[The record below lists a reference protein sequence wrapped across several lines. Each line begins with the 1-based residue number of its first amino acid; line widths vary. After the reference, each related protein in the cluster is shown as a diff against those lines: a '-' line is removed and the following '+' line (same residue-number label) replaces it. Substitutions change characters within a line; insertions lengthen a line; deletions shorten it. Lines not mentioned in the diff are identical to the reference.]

1 MFVSITAPLGAL
13 GVARRSL
20 PAGVAMEFE
29 QLATVLER
37 CTPSI
42 RLSGNGIEP
51 VIAAVRDSPFVEDA
65 SLVTETAEWSVYQL
79 TWKDTRPPLVQHVSE
94 VDGVFL
100 SAVAEGE
107 SWTVG
112 LRFPDQAAATR
123 FYRGNEDF
131 EYPIT
136 VQKTRQIG
144 SLERSPDD
152 VLTAEQRDAILRA
165 VEAGYFDVPRRT
177 TLVELADDLG
187 ISDSAVSQR
196 LRRGMLNILQSGA
209 ALPDTSS
216 RPGFEEIQ

>member
-1 MFVSITAPLGAL
+1 MFVELTAPLGAL
-13 GVARRSL
+13 GVARSTL
-20 PAGVAMEFE
+20 PAEVALAFE
-29 QLATVLER
+29 QHATVIDR
-37 CTPSI
+37 CTPSVRI
-42 RLSGNGIEP
+42 SGTGIEP
-51 VIAAVRDSPFVEDA
+51 VIADVRDSPFVADA

-123 FYRGNEDF
+123 FYRGNEEF

-136 VQKTRQIG
+136 VQKTRQNE
-144 SLERSPDD
+144 SLQRSPDD

-165 VEAGYFDVPRRT
+165 VDAGYFDVPRRT

-196 LRRGMLNILQSGA
+196 LRRGMLNILQHGTS
-209 ALPDTSS
+209 LPNASS
-216 RPGFEEIQ
+216 RPALDEIR